1 MNETTKLDFP
11 SHQQNSSMGEG
22 QLIYPK
28 LYKGGRAS
36 SINLTEQF

>member
-28 LYKGGRAS
+28 LYKGGEG
-36 SINLTEQF
+36 IFY